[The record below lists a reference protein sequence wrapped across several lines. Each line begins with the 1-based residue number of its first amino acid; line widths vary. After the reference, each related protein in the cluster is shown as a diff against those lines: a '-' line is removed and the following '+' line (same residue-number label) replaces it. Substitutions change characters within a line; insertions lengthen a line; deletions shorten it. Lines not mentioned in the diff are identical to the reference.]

1 MKAVS
6 RLIGPSFFFW
16 ITLCGAINVAGN
28 TMISAG
34 ETRIW
39 DLAVK
44 AQMEQECTVTLL
56 HDRELDAFVQQVAAS
71 LWTHVTTDLPP
82 VRMRVVQESIAA
94 AHAYPNGV
102 IYLTTGMIAHARN
115 PDQLAMIIAH
125 EIIHYTQQHGLQ
137 AFNSLQD
144 AASLNGADCGA
155 YYFSSHGL
163 VAKKRLAALHDLF
176 EQQADNQGL
185 ELMHAAGYCI
195 EEVLPLLR
203 AFQNNQTS
211 RTGSDQRAEV
221 ENIDRRITR
230 MQVLID
236 RMADRCPGAG
246 ACRISPLSE
255 RAYQT
260 FTASAL
266 LANARAAIQQGLWR
280 LGAENVQRYLSIVP
294 HDPLAHYLQGE
305 IRSRNAQDP
314 EQALCAYERAIG
326 LDATFAPAYRAIGA
340 IHFKAGRLARARD
353 YFETSLLIAPHDPE
367 SEYIRGYIQLCR
379 D

>member
-56 HDRELDAFVQQVAAS
+56 HDRQLDAFVQQMAAS
-71 LWTHVTTDLPP
+71 LWTNVTTDLPP

-94 AHAYPNGV
+94 AYAYPNGV

-115 PDQLAMIIAH
+115 PDQLAMIVAH

-137 AFNSLQD
+137 AFNSLQH
-144 AASLNGADCGA
+144 AASLNGTDRSAH
-155 YYFSSHGL
+155 YFSSHGL
-163 VAKKRLAALHDLF
+163 AAKKRFAALHGLF
-176 EQQADNQGL
+176 EQQADKQGL

-195 EEVLPLLR
+195 GEVLPLLR
-203 AFQNNQTS
+203 AFKNNQAS
-211 RTGSDQRAEV
+211 STGPDQRADAESI
-221 ENIDRRITR
+221 ERRITR

-236 RMADRCPGAG
+236 RMADRCPGAA

-255 RAYQT
+255 GAYQT
-260 FTASAL
+260 STAPAL
-266 LANARAAIQQGLWR
+266 LANARSAIQQGLWR
-280 LGAENVQRYLSIVP
+280 LGAENVLRYLSVVP

-305 IRSRNAQDP
+305 IRSRNAQDS